1 MEIQTIMTRSVA
13 AVAPSD
19 KLEKAARL
27 MKEEDVG
34 CVLVLD
40 EERRPLG
47 IITDRDI
54 VLRVL
59 GRKRDPSKVRV
70 EEAMSPDPK
79 TARTFEPVLVTARR
93 MAEEGVR
100 RLPVVDEEG
109 HIVGLVS
116 VDDLLTLF
124 ITELSNVA
132 AAIAGSSRLL
142 K

>member
-13 AVAPSD
+13 AVSPSD
-19 KLEKAARL
+19 KLDKAARL

-59 GRKRDPSKVRV
+59 AAKRDPAEVRV
-70 EEAMSPDPK
+70 QEIMSPDPE
-79 TARTFEPVLVTARR
+79 TARTYEPVLVTARR
-93 MAEEGVR
+93 MAEESVR
-100 RLPVVDEEG
+100 RLPVTDEDG
-109 HIVGLVS
+109 HVVGLIS

-132 AAIAGSSRLL
+132 AAIAGSSRLV